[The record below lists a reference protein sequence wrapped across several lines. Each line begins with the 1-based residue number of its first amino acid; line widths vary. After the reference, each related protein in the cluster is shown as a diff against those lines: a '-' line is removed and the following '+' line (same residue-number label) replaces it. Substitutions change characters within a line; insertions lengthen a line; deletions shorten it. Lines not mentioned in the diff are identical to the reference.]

1 MKENYDDIYDN
12 EYIDLKNEDIEDI
25 FNIDIKSTSNESENN
40 QDYIFDDEI
49 DLKYDNYYNSFDE
62 IGQKKYKN
70 FQKIVCSECGEIPYM
85 EIDHINY
92 KIKSSCPNGHNK
104 VESFIDFIKKS
115 NEKVNKGYECIE
127 CKKLINELNIKKNNR
142 KNNIFK
148 CTCNNYVCNNCKEVH
163 KKKGDEGN
171 DQVRHNFVQ
180 LSEKDYKCPCS
191 GEPND
196 FIAFCTKCNKNLCSC
211 CQSNHS
217 SEHNELRFTDE
228 DMYDLDVE
236 NKKKEFEKQ
245 KSYIKEILSKLNDLK
260 EKLFAKIRE
269 LEINLELYIEIN
281 DYIINKYNLAFLND
295 QVIENFKNINFK
307 LEKNF
312 DIFKNSNEF
321 KVSLV
326 YLSSL
331 LYDKTITT
339 NYSNSNE
346 TEKKRAT
353 SLSDITSLTTYKQDN
368 LQISSPIKS
377 ICEVNNK
384 ILVGDEIGQIH
395 VFNLSDKE
403 YKETYIINLNNEI
416 KFLYTLKNNYFA
428 ASDKNKIIIY
438 GLKENKISKKHII
451 NQEFEYTFKTI
462 NNSEGSLNKPNFI
475 QRSSKRIKFKHDIY
489 YQIIELLNNYL
500 IYIDGNKIIVLEPN
514 FNKTYKKK
522 RDDIDLQN
530 IIVSMAEINYNK
542 FCVYSKDGCI
552 TIFNSHNF
560 EKIDKIE
567 CSKYPFE
574 KIEVLNNDIII
585 CFGKEIML
593 ISIIQ
598 KTPVSCKLSE
608 YTDMCCEPKKVI
620 LAKKNKIY
628 QFSLEVS
635 KKDLNLSKDKEMEIS
650 GESSSKINSLYISK
664 NDSNKKE
671 EINGKLILVYND
683 KKFKMYLNNPNIF
696 EM

>member
-416 KFLYTLKNNYFA
+416 KFLYPLKNNYFA

-608 YTDMCCEPKKVI
+608 YTDMCCEPKKII

>member
-312 DIFKNSNEF
+312 DIFRSSNEF

-416 KFLYTLKNNYFA
+416 KFLYPLKNNYFA

>member
-312 DIFKNSNEF
+312 DIFRNSNEF

-416 KFLYTLKNNYFA
+416 KFLYPLKNNYFA

-635 KKDLNLSKDKEMEIS
+635 KKDLNLSKDKEMEF
-650 GESSSKINSLYISK
+650 LVRALQ
-664 NDSNKKE
+664 
-671 EINGKLILVYND
+671 KLIL
-683 KKFKMYLNNPNIF
+683 FIFPKMIVIKRKR
-696 EM
+696 

>member
-312 DIFKNSNEF
+312 DIFRNSNEF

-416 KFLYTLKNNYFA
+416 KFLYPLKNNYFA

-585 CFGKEIML
+585 CFGKEIVL

-598 KTPVSCKLSE
+598 KTPVNCNLSG

>member
-416 KFLYTLKNNYFA
+416 KFLYPLKNNYFA

>member
-312 DIFKNSNEF
+312 DIFRNSNEF

-416 KFLYTLKNNYFA
+416 KFLYPLKNNYFA

>member
-312 DIFKNSNEF
+312 DIFRNSNEF

-416 KFLYTLKNNYFA
+416 KFLYPLKNNYFA

-608 YTDMCCEPKKVI
+608 YTDMCCEPKKII